1 VIDLEREVIDMTEN
15 QELVNKAYSL
25 LNIVS
30 ETGKLRKGTNES
42 TKAIER
48 KQTKLVIFA
57 EDVSP
62 PEVVA
67 HITPLCKEREIPC
80 IGVPLRSELGKA
92 AGLSVPTACVAIVD
106 AGEGKNQLTDLVSE
120 ISKAGSRKP
129 AEKKAPAEE
138 KPAEAPKEE
147 APAEKSEE
155 KPAEA
160 PKEEA
165 PAEKSEEKPAEE
177 APAEES
183 TEAPKEEA
191 PAEEKPAEEAPAEE
205 KSKEE
210 KSE

>member
-1 VIDLEREVIDMTEN
+1 MTEN

-80 IGVPLRSELGKA
+80 IGVPLRAELGKA

-155 KPAEA
+155 K
-160 PKEEA
+160 
-165 PAEKSEEKPAEE
+165 SEEKPAE
-177 APAEES
+177 
-183 TEAPKEEA
+183 K
-191 PAEEKPAEEAPAEE
+191 APAEE

>member
-1 VIDLEREVIDMTEN
+1 MIDLEREVIDMTEN

-80 IGVPLRSELGKA
+80 IGVPFRAELGKA
-92 AGLSVPTACVAIVD
+92 AGLNVPTACVAIVD
-106 AGEGKNQLTDLVSE
+106 AGEGKKQLTDLVSE
-120 ISKAGSRKP
+120 LSKAGSKKP
-129 AEKKAPAEE
+129 AKEPEAPAEEKAEE
-138 KPAEAPKEE
+138 KPAEP
-147 APAEKSEE
+147 
-155 KPAEA
+155 
-160 PKEEA
+160 
-165 PAEKSEEKPAEE
+165 
-177 APAEES
+177 
-183 TEAPKEEA
+183 EA
-191 PAEEKPAEEAPAEE
+191 PAEEKAEEKPAEPEAPAEE
-205 KSKEE
+205 E

>member
-1 VIDLEREVIDMTEN
+1 MTEN

-80 IGVPLRSELGKA
+80 IGVPLRAELGKA

-106 AGEGKNQLTDLVSE
+106 AGEGKKQLTDLVSE
-120 ISKAGSRKP
+120 ISKAGSKKP

-147 APAEKSEE
+147 APK
-155 KPAEA
+155 
-160 PKEEA
+160 
-165 PAEKSEEKPAEE
+165 EE

-191 PAEEKPAEEAPAEE
+191 PAEEKPAEKKTPAEE
-205 KSKEE
+205 KSE
-210 KSE
+210 

>member
-1 VIDLEREVIDMTEN
+1 MTEN

-80 IGVPLRSELGKA
+80 IGVPLRAELGKA

-106 AGEGKNQLTDLVSE
+106 AGEGKKQLTDLVSE
-120 ISKAGSRKP
+120 ISKAGSKKP
-129 AEKKAPAEE
+129 AEKKAQT
-138 KPAEAPKEE
+138 K
-147 APAEKSEE
+147 
-155 KPAEA
+155 
-160 PKEEA
+160 
-165 PAEKSEEKPAEE
+165 EKPAEE

-183 TEAPKEEA
+183 TETPEKA
-191 PAEEKPAEEAPAEE
+191 PAKEKPAEEAPAEE
-205 KSKEE
+205 STETPEKAPAKEKPAEE
-210 KSE
+210 KAE